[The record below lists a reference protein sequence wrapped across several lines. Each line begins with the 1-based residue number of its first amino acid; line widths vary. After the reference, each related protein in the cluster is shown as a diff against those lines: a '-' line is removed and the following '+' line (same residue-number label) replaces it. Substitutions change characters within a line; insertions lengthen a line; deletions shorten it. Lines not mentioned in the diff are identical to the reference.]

1 MVRAAHVPGRTTM
14 ALLGLAALP
23 ATHAM
28 REAVLSRR
36 SALLGAVLAA
46 APVPRYSALRAE
58 GPLGQAEGL
67 QTEGLQASRAKC
79 RTLAIGEMLGET
91 REACEARV
99 ADTPQQSMLS
109 DGAKTSPLI
118 EQLKQRTAANK
129 DYNSLYVKTVTAG
142 ANSGVYDAE
151 RNLRLVRL
159 DGVPKLLA
167 PDDIKKLEVAARP
180 RPRPR
185 LQPYA
190 SRLQSCVCT
199 LQPYAPR
206 RGATRSSAPTMR
218 RCRASSPKARPPA
231 SSTPRCAARRLLWL
245 LAQFVSESLERTSSL
260 HVYHLEPRYRLLY
273 TFNDMWPA
281 VFPLTFL
288 FSPPV

>member
-1 MVRAAHVPGRTTM
+1 M
-14 ALLGLAALP
+14 AWFRLLVCLAALLP
-23 ATHAM
+23 ATLAM

-36 SALLGAVLAA
+36 STLVAAVLAA

-58 GPLGQAEGL
+58 GL
-67 QTEGLQASRAKC
+67 QTEGLQASRARC
-79 RTLAIGEMLGET
+79 RTLAIGEMLGES

-129 DYNSLYVKTVTAG
+129 EYNSRYVKVVTAG

-167 PDDIKKLEVAARP
+167 PDDIKKLEVDCNPMHRGCNPVCLCCSPMHPGEGLRGTVPRQRGDAVRGRARQG
-180 RPRPR
+180 R
-185 LQPYA
+185 Q
-190 SRLQSCVCT
+190 
-199 LQPYAPR
+199 R
-206 RGATRSSAPTMR
+206 RGPHAVRPGDSCGCSRSLPV
-218 RCRASSPKARPPA
+218 RA
-231 SSTPRCAARRLLWL
+231 
-245 LAQFVSESLERTSSL
+245 QSLERTSSL
-260 HVYHLEPRYRLLY
+260 DVC
-273 TFNDMWPA
+273 
-281 VFPLTFL
+281 
-288 FSPPV
+288 

>member
-1 MVRAAHVPGRTTM
+1 M
-14 ALLGLAALP
+14 AWFRLLVCLAALLP
-23 ATHAM
+23 TTLAM

-36 SALLGAVLAA
+36 STLIAAVLAA
-46 APVPRYSALRAE
+46 APVPRYSALR
-58 GPLGQAEGL
+58 AEGL

-79 RTLAIGEMLGET
+79 RTLAIGEMLGES

-129 DYNSLYVKTVTAG
+129 EYNSRYVKVVTAG

-185 LQPYA
+185 PRLQPYA
-190 SRLQSCVCT
+190 SRLQPC
-199 LQPYAPR
+199 
-206 RGATRSSAPTMR
+206 M
-218 RCRASSPKARPPA
+218 
-231 SSTPRCAARRLLWL
+231 CA
-245 LAQFVSESLERTSSL
+245 
-260 HVYHLEPRYRLLY
+260 
-273 TFNDMWPA
+273 
-281 VFPLTFL
+281 
-288 FSPPV
+288 

>member
-1 MVRAAHVPGRTTM
+1 M
-14 ALLGLAALP
+14 AWFRLLVCLAAPLP
-23 ATHAM
+23 TTLAM

-36 SALLGAVLAA
+36 STLIAAVLAA
-46 APVPRYSALRAE
+46 APVPRYSALR
-58 GPLGQAEGL
+58 AEGL

-79 RTLAIGEMLGET
+79 RTLAIGEMLGES

-129 DYNSLYVKTVTAG
+129 EYNSRYVKVVTAG

-167 PDDIKKLEVAARP
+167 PDDIKKLEVAAPP

-190 SRLQSCVCT
+190 SRLQPCVC
-199 LQPYAPR
+199 A
-206 RGATRSSAPTMR
+206 
-218 RCRASSPKARPPA
+218 
-231 SSTPRCAARRLLWL
+231 
-245 LAQFVSESLERTSSL
+245 
-260 HVYHLEPRYRLLY
+260 
-273 TFNDMWPA
+273 
-281 VFPLTFL
+281 
-288 FSPPV
+288 

>member
-1 MVRAAHVPGRTTM
+1 M
-14 ALLGLAALP
+14 AWFRLLVCLAALLP
-23 ATHAM
+23 TTLAM

-36 SALLGAVLAA
+36 STLIAAVLAA
-46 APVPRYSALRAE
+46 APVPRYSALR
-58 GPLGQAEGL
+58 AEGL

-79 RTLAIGEMLGET
+79 RTLAIGEMLGES

-99 ADTPQQSMLS
+99 ADTPQQSMLT

-129 DYNSLYVKTVTAG
+129 EYNSRYVKVVTAG

-167 PDDIKKLEVAARP
+167 PDDIKKLEVAAPP
-180 RPRPR
+180 RPRPQ

-190 SRLQSCVCT
+190 SRLQPCVSR
-199 LQPYAPR
+199 LQFYASR
-206 RGATRSSAPTMR
+206 RGATRYSAPTTR
-218 RCRASSPKARPPA
+218 RCRASSRKARPPA
-231 SSTPRCAARRLLWL
+231 SWTPRCAARRLLWP
-245 LAQFVSESLERTSSL
+245 LAQFASESP
-260 HVYHLEPRYRLLY
+260 EP
-273 TFNDMWPA
+273 
-281 VFPLTFL
+281 
-288 FSPPV
+288 

>member
-1 MVRAAHVPGRTTM
+1 MALCWKLVGSTCSSRFFCGPRGGPVYTAIPWPPRRRRALLRAMARAAHVTGRTTM
-14 ALLGLAALP
+14 ALLCLAALP
-23 ATHAM
+23 ATLAM

-58 GPLGQAEGL
+58 GPLGQTEGL

-151 RNLRLVRL
+151 RNLRLVPMWKTRPVWPARAAQGVDWPRLAGAWRSLRL
-159 DGVPKLLA
+159 DPALREASEGPAGRGLSHLVFHIGSCAWMGCPSCS
-167 PDDIKKLEVAARP
+167 
-180 RPRPR
+180 
-185 LQPYA
+185 LQMT
-190 SRLQSCVCT
+190 SRS
-199 LQPYAPR
+199 
-206 RGATRSSAPTMR
+206 
-218 RCRASSPKARPPA
+218 
-231 SSTPRCAARRLLWL
+231 
-245 LAQFVSESLERTSSL
+245 
-260 HVYHLEPRYRLLY
+260 
-273 TFNDMWPA
+273 
-281 VFPLTFL
+281 
-288 FSPPV
+288 

>member
-1 MVRAAHVPGRTTM
+1 MAEAGRSVAQPAARSS
-14 ALLGLAALP
+14 AERSL
-23 ATHAM
+23 
-28 REAVLSRR
+28 RR
-36 SALLGAVLAA
+36 SSW
-46 APVPRYSALRAE
+46 PRSE
-58 GPLGQAEGL
+58 PP
-67 QTEGLQASRAKC
+67 C
-79 RTLAIGEMLGET
+79 F
-91 REACEARV
+91 
-99 ADTPQQSMLS
+99 PH
-109 DGAKTSPLI
+109 
-118 EQLKQRTAANK
+118 
-129 DYNSLYVKTVTAG
+129 
-142 ANSGVYDAE
+142 
-151 RNLRLVRL
+151 RLVRL

-199 LQPYAPR
+199 LQPNAPR

-245 LAQFVSESLERTSSL
+245 LARFASESLERTSSL

-273 TFNDMWPA
+273 T
-281 VFPLTFL
+281 
-288 FSPPV
+288 